1 VSPNWVPSWIKQKSE
16 SGTEGTPVQ
25 EKESPGASTAQGD
38 GLMSAP
44 ITEEVLME
52 ALKEV
57 YDPELAISIVDLG
70 LVYGVETRDKRVVVR
85 MTLTSPGCPLGPTI
99 QAMVNSAIAGIYPE
113 VEDIRVDFVW
123 NPPWDPYTMATEEG
137 KDLLGIW

>member
-1 VSPNWVPSWIKQKSE
+1 M
-16 SGTEGTPVQ
+16 
-25 EKESPGASTAQGD
+25 
-38 GLMSAP
+38 MSAP

-70 LVYGVETRDKRVVVR
+70 LVYGVEKRDKRVVVR

-113 VEDIRVDFVW
+113 VEDIRVDFLW
-123 NPPWDPYTMATEEG
+123 SPPWDPYTMATEEG

>member
-1 VSPNWVPSWIKQKSE
+1 
-16 SGTEGTPVQ
+16 
-25 EKESPGASTAQGD
+25 
-38 GLMSAP
+38 MSAS

-113 VEDIRVDFVW
+113 VEDIRVDFLW
-123 NPPWDPYTMATEEG
+123 SPPWDPYTMATEEG